1 MLKATNPPIV
11 IKRLWRNLQY
21 RLTYSSVFEN
31 FTEPDPGPEVVAL
44 LESLVE
50 AQQATARLVSA
61 YLDSLDVD
69 VQDLGLKQR
78 LLEQAAEH
86 NKLRRRLEFIH
97 SGLSRSASWYK
108 VQLADQQMT
117 ADPELR
123 RLLLELGEMEARNL
137 WRTEALMAIRGMLP
151 DAEPGERPEPPS
163 PGRERKPGWRSRLA
177 ADVPRPSR
185 EARRSEKRR
194 RSSRPG

>member
-1 MLKATNPPIV
+1 LA
-11 IKRLWRNLQY
+11 
-21 RLTYSSVFEN
+21 YSSVFET

-50 AQQATARLVSA
+50 AQQAAARLVSA

-69 VQDLGLKQR
+69 IQDLGPKKK

-86 NKLRRRLEFIH
+86 NRLGSRLEFIH
-97 SGLSRSASWYK
+97 TGLSRSASWYK
-108 VQLADQQMT
+108 VQLVDQQMT
-117 ADPELR
+117 ADPRLR
-123 RLLLELGEMEARNL
+123 QLLLELGEMEGRSL

-151 DAEPGERPEPPS
+151 DAEPEEPPEPPS
-163 PGRERKPGWRSRLA
+163 PGRERRPGWRSRLA

-185 EARRSEKRR
+185 QARRSERRR
-194 RSSRPG
+194 RSSPPG

>member
-1 MLKATNPPIV
+1 VLKATTPSIV

-21 RLTYSSVFEN
+21 RLTYSSVFET
-31 FTEPDPGPEVVAL
+31 FTDPDPGPEVVTL

-50 AQQATARLVSA
+50 TQQAAARLVSG

-69 VQDLGLKQR
+69 MQGLGPKHR
-78 LLEQAAEH
+78 LFEQAAGH
-86 NKLRRRLEFIH
+86 NKLRPRLEFIH

-108 VQLADQQMT
+108 VQLKDQQMT

-123 RLLLELGEMEARNL
+123 QLLLALGEMEARSL

-151 DAEPGERPEPPS
+151 DAEPEERPEPKS
-163 PGRERKPGWRSRLA
+163 PGRDRRPGWRSRLA
-177 ADVPRPSR
+177 ADVPRPSQ